1 MRRKK
6 TDKQWYCL
14 PFKVLHSM
22 YLVMH
27 PWLDAGVWQTA
38 GCSQQ
43 HLCRHFHRSSLQG
56 SLSLITRGL
65 KVPFLLPRE
74 EGKEEELSADKT
86 GKLLWLYA
94 ANRYWSLYNT
104 SCCPHMPSLQ
114 HLPTHS
120 TRHSRKLGCSIR
132 FSFSFCHYQVA
143 CCLILCFKPCGQD
156 VHKNL
161 HSQSWTTVLKSFP
174 TTLFFC

>member
-56 SLSLITRGL
+56 SLSHITRGL
-65 KVPFLLPRE
+65 KVPFLLP
-74 EGKEEELSADKT
+74 EGGGGGRRSCQLTRQGSCFGFMQQTGTDLSITPPAALT
-86 GKLLWLYA
+86 CRPYSIYPPTPPGTA
-94 ANRYWSLYNT
+94 ANWAVQSGFFLFL
-104 SCCPHMPSLQ
+104 PPSSGT
-114 HLPTHS
+114 LPYPV
-120 TRHSRKLGCSIR
+120 
-132 FSFSFCHYQVA
+132 F
-143 CCLILCFKPCGQD
+143 
-156 VHKNL
+156 
-161 HSQSWTTVLKSFP
+161 
-174 TTLFFC
+174 